1 MSYRRTRVLR
11 KYAGESEARE
21 LLYWLNAR
29 RRTADHTSIERLLR
43 NLALLRHSFGE
54 GTDNTDGLS
63 WDVAGMAAVSSA
75 DIRSAFASARRELR
89 RHRFWPELAN
99 IVNPSTRTKGSQLE
113 FWWSP
118 VGRSGAS
125 ASEAVLTIQLLGT
138 RGLLYRIQQ
147 CKKCSRWFFARTL
160 KQTSCSEKCRKQVY
174 KSSPQFKEHRRKY
187 MRQYRA
193 LTEAKR
199 FPKQKTGGRKH
210 GSRKTR

>member
-1 MSYRRTRVLR
+1 MRYRRTRVLR
-11 KYAGESEARE
+11 IYAGESDARE

-29 RRTADHTSIERLLR
+29 RRTADHARIERLLR
-43 NLALLRHSFGE
+43 NLALSRHSFGE

-63 WDVAGMAAVSSA
+63 WDAGLAALGGSDSRNA
-75 DIRSAFASARRELR
+75 LASARRELR
-89 RHRFWPELAN
+89 QHRFWPELAN

-160 KQTSCSEKCRKQVY
+160 QQTSCSEKCRKQIY
-174 KSSPQFKEHRRKY
+174 KSSPEFKEHRRKY

-193 LTEAKR
+193 LTEARR

-210 GSRKTR
+210 GTQKTR